1 MPNPH
6 GRLVTATQGS
16 HRGYLAESSH
26 AKRWSC
32 LCTEAWFSLFLL
44 APALAASGKNL
55 TLNDLRVR
63 AHPVL
68 SASIPRA
75 HPVAGNMSAPI
86 PQTIIAFIYVYLI
99 SWELSQCVH
108 VYSWGAGPRISR
120 ACCQSMQTAPR
131 RFERT
136 LLCSPRASSDN
147 LMKGLQSRFKH

>member
-1 MPNPH
+1 MFLPPRCPLLGCQSCRSREVPSFRHMPNPR
-6 GRLVTATQGS
+6 GRLVTATQSS

-32 LCTEAWFSLFLL
+32 LCNEAWFSLFLL
-44 APALAASGKNL
+44 APALAASSKNL

-68 SASIPRA
+68 SASITRA

-86 PQTIIAFIYVYLI
+86 PQTIIAFIYIYLI

-108 VYSWGAGPRISR
+108 VYSWGRGPGF
-120 ACCQSMQTAPR
+120 Q
-131 RFERT
+131 
-136 LLCSPRASSDN
+136 
-147 LMKGLQSRFKH
+147 GLINADSAKKI